1 MSKRII
7 AIIGPTASGKTALA
21 TKLAQKLSGEVVS
34 CDSMQIYRGMDIG
47 TAKPSED
54 EMQLVPHHMID
65 IAEPS
70 QRFSVADFVNSAREC
85 IDNILNRGKV
95 PILAGGTGLY
105 VDSVLFNIS
114 FPDFNEDPEFRLKMQ
129 EVLEEEG
136 KEALYMR
143 LLKLDPEAAEKIHPN
158 NTRRVI
164 RALEVCKATGKTF
177 TQVSKEARRT
187 PEYDAYVLGIETDRA
202 ELYKR
207 IDARV
212 DVMMENGLIDEVKR
226 LKERGIGRDTT
237 AMQAIGY
244 KELYDYFDGFISLDE
259 AVEKIKQESRRYA
272 KRQLTWFRRNEDID
286 WVRLDRKECI
296 EKIFERC
303 ADFLKKN

>member
-21 TKLAQKLSGEVVS
+21 TKLAKKLSGEVVS

-47 TAKPSED
+47 TAKPTED
-54 EMQLVPHHMID
+54 EMQFVPHHMID

-70 QRFSVADFVNSAREC
+70 QRFSVADFVSAAREC
-85 IDNILNRGKV
+85 IEDILKRGKV

-136 KEALYMR
+136 KEALHMR
-143 LLKLDPEAAEKIHPN
+143 LFKCDPEAAEKIHPN

-207 IDARV
+207 IDSRV
-212 DVMMENGLIDEVKR
+212 DVMMENGLLDEVKR
-226 LKERGIGRDTT
+226 LKESGIGRDTT

-244 KELYDYFDGFISLDE
+244 KELYDYFDRHISLDE

-272 KRQLTWFRRNEDID
+272 KRQMTWFRRNEDID
-286 WVRLDRKECI
+286 WVRLDSDENI

-303 ADFLKKN
+303 IDFLKKN

>member
-7 AIIGPTASGKTALA
+7 AIVGPTASGKTALA
-21 TKLAQKLSGEVVS
+21 TKLAEKLSGEVVS
-34 CDSMQIYRGMDIG
+34 CDSMQIYKGMDIG
-47 TAKPSED
+47 TAKPTKD

-70 QRFSVADFVNSAREC
+70 QRFSVADFVSAAREC
-85 IDNILNRGKV
+85 IEDILNRGKV

-129 EVLEEEG
+129 DVLEEEG
-136 KEALYMR
+136 KEALHMR
-143 LLKLDPEAAEKIHPN
+143 LLKCDPEAAEKIHPH

-202 ELYKR
+202 EVYKR

-212 DVMMENGLIDEVKR
+212 DVMMQNGLIDEVTR
-226 LKERGIGRDTT
+226 LKESGIGRDTT

-244 KELYDYFDGFISLDE
+244 KELYD
-259 AVEKIKQESRRYA
+259 
-272 KRQLTWFRRNEDID
+272 
-286 WVRLDRKECI
+286 
-296 EKIFERC
+296 
-303 ADFLKKN
+303 

>member
-21 TKLAQKLSGEVVS
+21 TKLAEKLSGEVVS

-47 TAKPSED
+47 TAKPTED
-54 EMQLVPHHMID
+54 EMRLIPHHMID

-85 IDNILNRGKV
+85 IDDILSRGKV

-105 VDSVLFNIS
+105 VDSVIFNIS
-114 FPDFNEDPEFRLKMQ
+114 FPDFNEAPEFRLKMQ
-129 EVLEEEG
+129 EVLEKEG
-136 KEALYMR
+136 KEALHMR

-164 RALEVCKATGKTF
+164 RALEVCEATGKTF

-187 PEYDAYVLGIETDRA
+187 PEYDAYVLGIETDRV

-226 LKERGIGRDTT
+226 LKESGISRDTT

-244 KELYDYFDGFISLDE
+244 KELYDCFDGFISLDE

-286 WVRLDRKECI
+286 WVRIDSEENI
-296 EKIFERC
+296 EKICEKC
-303 ADFLKKN
+303 VDFLKKN